1 MGEAEPAA
9 GVPRPRVQ
17 VAEWRSGVSR
27 QAREGQ
33 SREEGR
39 ALTLGLYSHFRNLF
53 IIVAPRG
60 PGPEA
65 LASAALRPAPLQR
78 GADAG
83 AGPGRGPRGAWAAG
97 ASGAGRWAWRRAA
110 DRCAGQVRGR
120 RCSASGAQGGPA
132 APQQAN
138 RRADRRGHPG
148 AGSSRLTDTPHLAGH
163 RAARRTCADAPRAPC
178 PPLVS
183 EAAQSRGA
191 VPRPARGALPEG
203 YPALPG
209 TAKNYKSRWALR
221 GGGAL
226 GTPPLAPQGAL
237 CILGLVVFPQGAP
250 ERAGRLLGDDV
261 QTAPVRTPPALAS
274 GGGPG

>member
-1 MGEAEPAA
+1 MS
-9 GVPRPRVQ
+9 Q
-17 VAEWRSGVSR
+17 

-53 IIVAPRG
+53 IIAAPRG
-60 PGPEA
+60 PGPAA
-65 LASAALRPAPLQR
+65 LASAALRPARLQS

-97 ASGAGRWAWRRAA
+97 ASGVQRGAWRRVA

-138 RRADRRGHPG
+138 PRADRRWHSG
-148 AGSSRLTDTPHLAGH
+148 AGSSRLTDNPRLAGH

-178 PPLVS
+178 PP
-183 EAAQSRGA
+183 AQSRGA
-191 VPRPARGALPEG
+191 VPRPARGALPKG
-203 YPALPG
+203 DQALLG

-226 GTPPLAPQGAL
+226 GAPPLVAQGAL
-237 CILGLVVFPQGAP
+237 CILGLVVFPQGEP
-250 ERAGRLLGDDV
+250 ERASRLLGDDV
-261 QTAPVRTPPALAS
+261 QTAPLSTPPVPAS